1 MPNTTVRAAGEAMP
15 AAKPPTVSRRA
26 VLAGAAVTMLA
37 GTTAYASTT
46 AAGPIEAA
54 LTEWQRRNRW
64 LNDNTG
70 ERGITDAEID
80 WLDEPLWAPEVDEVP
95 SDTREAAA
103 LVILLVEVLVQE
115 RGDTD
120 ILLANA
126 YATLGLSTKGA

>member
-1 MPNTTVRAAGEAMP
+1 
-15 AAKPPTVSRRA
+15 
-26 VLAGAAVTMLA
+26 MLA